1 MKHITT
7 LFIGFLISI
16 NIHAQTE
23 PLFPEMM
30 GAKTIDFPTP
40 NAASLGKYG
49 QIPVSYYNGLVN
61 ISIPI
66 YTIKLQDIEV
76 PIVLQ
81 YHSGGNKTDEHPGWV
96 GLGWNLQAGGSIE
109 L

>member
-49 QIPVSYYNGLVN
+49 QILKR
-61 ISIPI
+61 IRC
-66 YTIKLQDIEV
+66 
-76 PIVLQ
+76 VL
-81 YHSGGNKTDEHPGWV
+81 YSRFYESGIDRKSV
-96 GLGWNLQAGGSIE
+96 V
-109 L
+109 

>member
-30 GAKTIDFPTP
+30 GANPMQP
-40 NAASLGKYG
+40 R
-49 QIPVSYYNGLVN
+49 
-61 ISIPI
+61 
-66 YTIKLQDIEV
+66 
-76 PIVLQ
+76 
-81 YHSGGNKTDEHPGWV
+81 
-96 GLGWNLQAGGSIE
+96 
-109 L
+109 